1 MPIYRVEVVEV
12 RSVGRIYWVDADDED
27 HAYALAESGET
38 VAEEGEDY
46 DVTQRFVTNGPVVD
60 DDPSVK
66 A

>member
-12 RSVGRIYWVDADDED
+12 RSVGRIYWVDADDES
-27 HAYALAESGET
+27 HACALAESGDT
-38 VAEEGEDY
+38 VAEEGEEY

-60 DDPSVK
+60 DDPPVK